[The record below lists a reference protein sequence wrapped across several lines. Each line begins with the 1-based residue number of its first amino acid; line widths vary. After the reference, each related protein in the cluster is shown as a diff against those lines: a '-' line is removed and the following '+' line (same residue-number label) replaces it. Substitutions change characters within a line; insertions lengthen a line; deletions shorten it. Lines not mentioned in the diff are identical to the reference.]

1 MKNGMDLQG
10 EIENAIDSLIAR
22 VQERDSDP
30 VEDEIIELGMRC
42 GVLAVAV
49 CYRHGHSDVSQW
61 EPCDGDFE
69 ALGEMFGVEY
79 IFDYDVEEEDRWMAI
94 MGLFEASY
102 KDAAQSTVDGM
113 ADVVQEWR

>member
-1 MKNGMDLQG
+1 MKNEMDLHG
-10 EIENAIDSLIAR
+10 GIESAIDTLIAR
-22 VQERDSDP
+22 VRESDREP
-30 VEDEIIELGMRC
+30 TEDEIIELGMRC

-69 ALGEMFGVEY
+69 ALGEMFGVDR

-94 MGLFEASY
+94 MDLFKAAY
-102 KDAAQSTVDGM
+102 CGAAQSTVD
-113 ADVVQEWR
+113 DVDEIVREWR